1 MKKIAST
8 LAVSLVAVGVL
19 HVPAAADDGDTTTDI
34 VHEAMA
40 VVGQE
45 VDPLEL
51 QVAESRPMTAHA
63 RTDEGTIA
71 ITTES
76 AVDSAMV
83 RDEQGFQ
90 VMAVLRDG
98 ATRTSYDLTLPE
110 GVELVPADGGYD
122 LVAAGDVANLVLGT
136 IEEPWAVDADGRDV
150 ATSYEVDG
158 GQLVQHIH
166 GEVTYPVVVDPK
178 VTLGVGVYLNAWG
191 AEWNALRGMIVAAGG
206 AVVVGACVIVNIP
219 NPWAAVLKLACG
231 TVGASNLKNFTRWV
245 RDAVSGAGMRAT
257 TCYQTR
263 IFPNRPGFAAV
274 NAKNCR

>member
-1 MKKIAST
+1 
-8 LAVSLVAVGVL
+8 
-19 HVPAAADDGDTTTDI
+19 
-34 VHEAMA
+34 
-40 VVGQE
+40 
-45 VDPLEL
+45 
-51 QVAESRPMTAHA
+51 MTAQV

-76 AVDSAMV
+76 SVDSAMV

-90 VMAVLRDG
+90 VMAVLRDND
-98 ATRTSYDLTLPE
+98 THTNYDLTLPD

-122 LVAAGDVANLVLGT
+122 LVAAGDAADLILGR

-150 ATSYEVDG
+150 VTSYEIEG

-178 VTLGVGVYLNAWG
+178 VTMGVGAYLNAWG
-191 AEWNALRGMIVAAGG
+191 AEWNGLRGLIVAAGG

-231 TVGASNLKNFTRWV
+231 SVGASNLKNFTRWV
-245 RDAVSGAGMRAT
+245 RDAVSGAGMRAG

-263 IFPNRPGFAAV
+263 IFPSRPGFAAV
-274 NAKNCR
+274 AAKNCR